1 MRSVSVPAETVE
13 SAATV
18 IFTIVIFQAVGI
30 HYSILRLVGSSS
42 LAGLLDF
49 VIRDR
54 VFLFFDG
61 GIVVAFDGKTSPV
74 VVVLNLVGG
83 CDEWDMY
90 ESGFELTTGSR
101 NTHWVG
107 W

>member
-1 MRSVSVPAETVE
+1 MRSFSVPAETVE
-13 SAATV
+13 SDATV

-30 HYSILRLVGSSS
+30 HHSLHLVGSSFV
-42 LAGLLDF
+42 GLLDF
-49 VIRDR
+49 TIRDR

-101 NTHWVG
+101 NTNWVG